1 MFVFQVTHII
11 IMQTHTQQPAKHA
24 HTHIITCIHVYV
36 FQVAME
42 HAQLHPHQPVHQPD
56 CGTSDLRR
64 RGGAQGQRGG
74 YLLC

>member
-1 MFVFQVTHII
+1 MF
-11 IMQTHTQQPAKHA
+11 
-24 HTHIITCIHVYV
+24 V